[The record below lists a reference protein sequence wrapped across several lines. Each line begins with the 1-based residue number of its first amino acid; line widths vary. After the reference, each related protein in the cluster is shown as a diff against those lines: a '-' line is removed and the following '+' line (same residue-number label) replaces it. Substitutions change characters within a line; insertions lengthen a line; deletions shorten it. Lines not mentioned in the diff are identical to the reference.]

1 MRIWNFSKLD
11 LLKRQREI
19 AENRDISWVEVAA
32 VTGVSIP
39 TLIRY
44 RQGRVTDPRS
54 NGVLALSEYFGVPLD
69 FWTEVTDTDAVAQ
82 Q

>member
-1 MRIWNFSKLD
+1 MRTWNFSKLD

-19 AENRDISWVEVAA
+19 AENRDVSWVEVAE

-44 RQGRVTDPRS
+44 RQGRVTDPRIG
-54 NGVLALSEYFGVPLD
+54 GVLALSEYFGVNLE
-69 FWTEVTDTDAVAQ
+69 FWLEDTDAVAQ
-82 Q
+82 PQ